1 MNTQTENI
9 QIEKQ
14 QKKINAKE
22 NLTTLISPLGMIKFE
37 NGILV
42 LYDFLEEKIDLIQTG
57 IAKVENLGFFLR
69 FSDKNN
75 TYNFGIPVEKLFEF
89 VDENKKLNE
98 IKIGFYKFNG
108 YGEYFKPVGGF
119 TLPIEN
125 IYELRGLVK
134 ALGQSNSNSY

>member
-9 QIEKQ
+9 QTEKQ

-89 VDENKKLNE
+89 VDENKKPSE

-108 YGEYFKPVGGF
+108 YGEYFKPVGGIN
-119 TLPIEN
+119 LPIEN

-134 ALGQSNSNSY
+134 ALEQSNGNGY